1 MSIKFDWDPAKAL
14 YNVNEHKIS
23 FDEAKSVFG
32 DPLARVFFDYDH
44 SFDEKRH
51 GIYGRTIAGRLILVI
66 FTELTD
72 DIIRIISAREMTPRE
87 RREYEY
93 ADGRKR

>member
-1 MSIKFDWDPAKAL
+1 MSIEFDWDPAKAV
-14 YNVNEHKIS
+14 YNLGEHKVS

-32 DPLARVFFDYDH
+32 DPLARVFFDDNH

-51 GIYGRTIAGRLILVI
+51 GIYGLTTEGRLILVI

-72 DIIRIISAREMTPRE
+72 DMIRIISAREMTPRE

-93 ADGRKR
+93 ADGRK

>member
-1 MSIKFDWDPAKAL
+1 MSIEFDWDPAKAA
-14 YNVNEHKIS
+14 YNLGEHKIA

-32 DPLARVFFDYDH
+32 DPLARVFFDDDH

-51 GIYGRTIAGRLILVI
+51 GIYGRTIEGRLILVI
-66 FTELTD
+66 FTELND
-72 DIIRIISAREMTPRE
+72 DMVRIISARDMTARE

-93 ADGRKR
+93 ADGRK